1 MITIQGQGVSNG
13 IAIAPIGC
21 YRREKIVKTCD
32 ATMRA
37 DKAWQTFCEM
47 QKKAEKELLRL
58 QEKARDEAGEEA
70 ALLFETHQMLLAD
83 EDYQAVIRDKIEGGM
98 APDVAVHEATE
109 EFRQM
114 FRSMDDPYMQAREAD
129 IADVGMR
136 LIRHLNGMGEQE
148 NVFDTMVIV
157 AADDLAPSETIQLDK
172 TKIAGFWLAGGA
184 AAGHTAILS
193 RTMGI
198 PAVIQTGSVDW
209 TVYEGCMAILDG
221 STGSVII
228 EPNEETLARFVK
240 RQQEEAQKQAWM
252 QELKCKANQTRDG
265 QEVRVYC
272 NISSPDDVS
281 AVVQNDGGG
290 VGLFR
295 SEFLYLNSQDYPT
308 EEEQFEA
315 YKRVL
320 CEMEGKRVIIRTC
333 DIGADKKIDYFNLG
347 EEDNPAMGMRA
358 LRISLS
364 RPLFF
369 REQLRAL
376 YRASVFGRLGIML
389 PMVASVWEVREAK
402 KCCDAVKQE
411 LKKEGIP
418 YRNDVELGIM
428 IETPAAALISDELAR
443 EVDFFSCGTNDL
455 IQYTLACDRQNHEL
469 GRFYNPHHLAV
480 LRLIKLATDNAHRHG
495 IWIGICGELAADT
508 TLTETFLAMGI
519 DELSVSPRFVLPLRQ
534 KVRELDIRT
543 VRTRI
548 MERLRLTCE

>member
-21 YRREKIVKTCD
+21 YRREKIVKTCNV
-32 ATMRA
+32 TMSIEE
-37 DKAWQTFCEM
+37 AWQTFCEM
-47 QKKAEKELLRL
+47 RQKAEEELSRL

-83 EDYQAVIRDKIEGGM
+83 EDYQAVIRDKIEAGL

-129 IADVGMR
+129 IADIGMR
-136 LIRHLNGMGEQE
+136 LIRHLSGTGEEE
-148 NVFDTMVIV
+148 NVFDTTVIV

-172 TKIAGFWLAGGA
+172 TKIVGFLLAGGA

-209 TVYEGCMAILDG
+209 TAYEGCMAIVDG

-228 EPNEETLARFVK
+228 EPNEETLARFAQK
-240 RQQEEAQKQAWM
+240 QQEEVQKQAWM
-252 QELKCKANQTRDG
+252 QELKGKANQTKDG
-265 QEVRVYC
+265 QQVRIYC

-281 AVVQNDGGG
+281 AVVRNDGGG
-290 VGLFR
+290 IGLFR

-308 EEEQFEA
+308 EAEQFEA

-333 DIGADKKIDYFNLG
+333 DIGADKKIDYFHLR

-519 DELSVSPRFVLPLRQ
+519 DELSVSPRFVLSLRQ

-548 MERLRLTCE
+548 LERLAYE